1 MMVPTIFLGTAFGK
15 IREISLFLFGDWEII
30 LIADFAVVEIISN
43 LE

>member
-1 MMVPTIFLGTAFGK
+1 VMVPTIFLGTAFGK

-30 LIADFAVVEIISN
+30 LIAVVEIISN